1 MYWSIVLG
9 ACAQNHF
16 IPEIC
21 RFFGLTVASE
31 NPVPARYVSLWDAV
45 AGKLL
50 AHLALPEEAASV
62 AATSFSPLGF
72 GVLRARP
79 VAG

>member
-1 MYWSIVLG
+1 MYWSIGLR
-9 ACAQNHF
+9 ACAKNHF
-16 IPEIC
+16 LPEIC
-21 RFFGLTVASE
+21 RFFGLTVAIRKSC
-31 NPVPARYVSLWDAV
+31 ASRYVSLWDAV